1 MVGFRIDDADRD
13 QCTYSIY
20 LTASK
25 ETMVIVRNV
34 LHLTYCLSGHYGVVG
49 FRIDNA
55 DRDQC
60 TYSM

>member
-25 ETMVIVRNV
+25 ETMVIVR
-34 LHLTYCLSGHYGVVG
+34 TLSNLLSLRTLRGGRVP
-49 FRIDNA
+49 
-55 DRDQC
+55 DRQR
-60 TYSM
+60 